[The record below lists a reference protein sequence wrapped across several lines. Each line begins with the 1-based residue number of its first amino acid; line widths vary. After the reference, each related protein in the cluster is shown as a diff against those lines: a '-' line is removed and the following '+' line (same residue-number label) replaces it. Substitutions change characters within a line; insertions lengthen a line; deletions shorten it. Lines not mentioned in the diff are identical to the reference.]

1 MAWHACRQGT
11 KVHGGGGELVTCPL
25 PPTGTIPGQD
35 PDPQPTPDFTGLGH
49 LGWGGGGGGTLLKP
63 RSTFM
68 HMGAGQ
74 GGQCTEYR
82 RWCVQGRQGL
92 LSPTVCCT
100 HLPLHGRHG
109 RHGMAGVQARHQG
122 ARGGG
127 DLVTCP
133 PPPHRDYPRPRPRP
147 PTYTRSHRPL
157 RGRHH

>member
-82 RWCVQGRQGL
+82 RWSVQGWQGL

-100 HLPLHGRHG
+100 HLPL
-109 RHGMAGVQARHQG
+109 
-122 ARGGG
+122 RGQC
-127 DLVTCP
+127 LST
-133 PPPHRDYPRPRPRP
+133 RRSRTQLPRP
-147 PTYTRSHRPL
+147 PCLLFCLQQEGQACIGGNLMLDKVYYTGVDS
-157 RGRHH
+157 GM